1 LESAKSASA
10 RLVLSHQEDFSL
22 FFQQTHIQVY
32 RYIYGLTGG
41 PSEDVDDLV
50 AEAYERAWKAR
61 RKFRGD
67 HRNALHWI
75 FTIARNQVIDAHR
88 RGKSNHKP
96 ESLDENRIAG
106 TGIGLEGQLILDERR
121 EILWRLLQTLPEDT
135 REILVLRYLLEWPV
149 AKVAKYLK
157 KKETAVSMAIH
168 RALKRLQ
175 DRWPEAEV
183 EFRDRRGSND

>member
-1 LESAKSASA
+1 M
-10 RLVLSHQEDFSL
+10 LSQQEDFGQ

-32 RYIYGLTGG
+32 RYVYGLTGG

-61 RKFRGD
+61 RKFHGD
-67 HRNALHWI
+67 NSKALHWL

-88 RGKSNHKP
+88 RRRAKHNP
-96 ESLDENRIAG
+96 EYLDENQIAAPS
-106 TGIGLEGQLILDERR
+106 IGLEGQVIVNERR

-168 RALKRLQ
+168 RALKQLQ
-175 DRWPEAEV
+175 VRWPEAEL
-183 EFRDRRGSND
+183 EFRDRSDSND